1 MDIYKRLKQDH
12 EKQRDLSSGLADTSG
27 ESAERKRLFEEFS
40 KEVDAH
46 AAAEERSFYAELI
59 ALSQGQEKARHSVSE
74 HKEAADLLEE
84 LKDLDMG
91 SGGWLNKF
99 KKLKDELDHHIDE
112 EEAEVFKLAQSLISK
127 ERAQELGGEFDEF
140 KSEAMAG

>member
-12 EKQRDLSSGLADTSG
+12 EQQRDLSSGLADTSG

-112 EEAEVFKLAQSLISK
+112 EEAEVFKLAQSLLSK